1 MSIFS
6 YHQAAKGATIKEAI
20 RKKAG
25 GASNWI
31 KRAKKRLLHREMN
44 RRVLFRHGRGMPRRS
59 LFRLCTIPEFPNS
72 DRSETTDE
80 HFNGRI
86 IEINCGWPPFVSR
99 LFVAGSPIS
108 WLRIFPCRL
117 VDRVFPRR
125 EHQPVWMDALHQLLL
140 CIPRVY
146 TCRGRLVSLVY

>member
-1 MSIFS
+1 
-6 YHQAAKGATIKEAI
+6 
-20 RKKAG
+20 
-25 GASNWI
+25 
-31 KRAKKRLLHREMN
+31 
-44 RRVLFRHGRGMPRRS
+44 MPRS

-125 EHQPVWMDALHQLLL
+125 EHQPVWMDALHTS
-140 CIPRVY
+140 CCCVY
-146 TCRGRLVSLVY
+146 LVYIRVVAVSFHLFINCILCEFVFFLMRSLKYSPFYTHTFTKTRNEQFYLW

>member
-1 MSIFS
+1 
-6 YHQAAKGATIKEAI
+6 
-20 RKKAG
+20 
-25 GASNWI
+25 
-31 KRAKKRLLHREMN
+31 
-44 RRVLFRHGRGMPRRS
+44 MPRS

-72 DRSETTDE
+72 DSSETIDE

-125 EHQPVWMDALHQLLL
+125 EHQPVWMSALYQLLL

-146 TCRGRLVSLVY
+146 MCRGLSFHLFINCILCEFVLFLMCSLKYAPFYICEGKKGTILFIIRMIVSHF